1 VPIFA
6 DPAPDERGQLLA
18 FLAGQRASLRA
29 HLSGLPDDRARAT
42 PTASAMSLAALVKH
56 VVADERRW
64 VVAAVAGRPEG
75 LWPVPD
81 PRAEWTLEPEDTVER
96 LIAELDAVG
105 ALTEEVV
112 RGVEDLGAPC
122 PMPGA
127 GHWTVRWVLL
137 HLLEENARHCGHA
150 DLLREQ
156 LDGATAPQLG
166 A

>member
-1 VPIFA
+1 MPIFA
-6 DPAPDERGQLLA
+6 DTAPDERGQLLA

-29 HLSGLPDDRARAT
+29 LLAGLPDDRARAT
-42 PTASAMSLAALVKH
+42 PTASALSLAALVKH
-56 VVADERRW
+56 AAAVERRW
-64 VVAAVAGRPEG
+64 VGAAVAGRPEG

-81 PRAEWTLEPEDTVER
+81 PRAEWTLQPEDTVEH
-96 LIAELDAVG
+96 LCAELDAAG
-105 ALTEEVV
+105 AQTEEVV

-127 GHWTVRWVLL
+127 EQWTVRWVLL
-137 HLLEENARHCGHA
+137 HLLEESARHCGHA

-156 LDGATAPQLG
+156 LDGSTTQQLG

>member
-1 VPIFA
+1 MPVLP

-18 FLAGQRASLRA
+18 FLAAQRASLRA
-29 HLSGLPDDRARAT
+29 LLSGLGEEQARAA

-75 LWPVPD
+75 LWPVTD
-81 PRAEWTLEPEDTVER
+81 PRAEWTLGPDDTVEHLR
-96 LIAELDAVG
+96 AELDAVG
-105 ALTEEVV
+105 AQTEEVV
-112 RGVEDLGAPC
+112 AGVEDLGAPC
-122 PMPGA
+122 PLPGA
-127 GHWTVRWVLL
+127 EQWSVRWVLL

>member
-1 VPIFA
+1 MPIFA

-29 HLSGLPDDRARAT
+29 LLSGLTEEQARAT

-81 PRAEWTLEPEDTVER
+81 PQAEWTLQPEDTLEHLR
-96 LIAELDAVG
+96 AELDAVG

-112 RGVEDLGAPC
+112 GSADDLGAPC
-122 PMPGA
+122 RMPGA
-127 GHWTVRWVLL
+127 GHWSVRWVLL

-156 LDGATAPQLG
+156 LDGASAPQLG